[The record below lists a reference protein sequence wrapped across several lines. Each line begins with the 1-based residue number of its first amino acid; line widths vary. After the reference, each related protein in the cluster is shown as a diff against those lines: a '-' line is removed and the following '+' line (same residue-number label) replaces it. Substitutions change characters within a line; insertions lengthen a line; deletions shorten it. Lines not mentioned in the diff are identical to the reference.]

1 MKVYGNLDMQGNIIS
16 GLTLQAEVGFPTS
29 AGEGRLAFVNNVLY
43 ISVTI
48 NSQVSWIPLTN
59 ELQTMVYTTSFA
71 STTWEIQHNYGT
83 YEIIVQ
89 VYDGTDHVVVPDSIQ
104 QTDEN
109 TMVITF
115 GEPTEGKAV
124 LFSKKT
130 VG

>member
-16 GLTLQAEVGFPTS
+16 GLTLEAEVGFPTN

-43 ISVTI
+43 MSVTI

-89 VYDGTDHVVVPDSIQ
+89 VYDGTDHVVVPDNIQ

-115 GEPTEGKAV
+115 GAPTEGKAV